1 MKPTRLF
8 LALAVAVL
16 LGACSTKQA
25 PEAILKKAL
34 ENVERIKVAGYE
46 LEEKVK
52 APYEKDW
59 SSIRR
64 TSM

>member
-1 MKPTRLF
+1 MKPTKLF

-34 ENVERIKVAGYE
+34 EKEDCLWCMV
-46 LEEKVK
+46 
-52 APYEKDW
+52 P
-59 SSIRR
+59 
-64 TSM
+64 